1 MKASELIEK
10 IHNKEIKSGT
20 KIIYHKKN
28 EYFDYKI
35 IRWYMGNWFSKVPPE
50 KHTSDD
56 DFDRDFILELCDKS
70 VTYEIIEEE
79 KEIEEIEVENG
90 HIVDYDETG
99 KHYITTNRKDRNIY
113 INKINE
119 LVREIRKLKDKQ

>member
-35 IRWYMGNWFSKVPPE
+35 TRWYMGNWFSKVPPE
-50 KHTSDD
+50 KHTSGD
-56 DFDRDFILELCDKS
+56 DFDRDFILTLCDKS
-70 VTYEIIEEE
+70 VTYEIIEE
-79 KEIEEIEVENG
+79 KDIEELNVNELYLTERQQEV
-90 HIVDYDETG
+90 IV
-99 KHYITTNRKDRNIY
+99 R
-113 INKINE
+113 KINE
-119 LVREIRKLKDKQ
+119 LVSEIRKLKDKE